1 MRKIITMLLIIAA
14 TTTQAQTNGGE
25 LSGRNKTGNRM
36 PVGVDSLAPSRAALM
51 VSDSTNRV
59 YTLAAKLKL
68 DSLFIQSNIT
78 DGVASANYNGT
89 KILGKVSTSTP
100 GGYTDGRLQP
110 LSLTERGELRVTSTG
125 AGLVDVYVPSRS
137 ADVGNYVSASID
149 TFGQTRVTDSIVIY
163 ELQTANA
170 INTVIADNSFLYDA
184 SNNDYLH
191 HISDTTSLNYN
202 KLANIESYSVN
213 LGNLPLMRDTIGKIY
228 NRIPSGLTVNN
239 NRLAIYSPD
248 SIRVFATNGFGGGS
262 GGTSLD
268 ATDSTNLAKAADS
281 TYSSRRG
288 VVLLANPT
296 IANTTFAATQSGTWT
311 VSNDSTGMS
320 RKGVVLLANPTIT
333 NTTFSVTPSGTFSVT
348 VTGHDST
355 TDSRKGVVLLA
366 NPTITNDSTAI
377 SRKGVVVLN
386 TVPVSGTVTSS
397 DSTSASRKNVQ
408 VTNTVATTL
417 SGHDST
423 TDSRKGVVLLTN
435 PSVQGTAANNAALSG
450 NPVNIGA
457 QGVTAEPTAI
467 TADRQVQLIADVV
480 GKLITSPYANSDLF
494 ISGSTNAIT
503 DTTSTSVIA
512 AAGSGVRNYIT
523 SILVTNSHATVSTF
537 VKILDGTTT
546 LWQGYALA
554 AGGGFSVTFPVPLKG
569 TANTAINAKCV
580 TTGSNVI
587 VNCAGYKGR

>member
-110 LSLTERGELRVTSTG
+110 LSLTDRGELRVTSTG
-125 AGLVDVYVPSRS
+125 AGLVDVYSPSRS
-137 ADVGNYVSASID
+137 ADVGNYVSESID
-149 TFGQTRVTDSIVIY
+149 TFGNTRVHDSISWWT
-163 ELQTANA
+163 L
-170 INTVIADNSFLYDA
+170 D
-184 SNNDYLH
+184 
-191 HISDTTSLNYN
+191 HISQNSDAELGELYATTIPTQAEIDSNLFDIKDSLSLIRSQLRNELNDINNY
-202 KLANIESYSVN
+202 VN
-213 LGNLPLMRDTIGKIY
+213 TMNSK
-228 NRIPSGLTVNN
+228 IPSGLTVNSS
-239 NRLAIYSPD
+239 RLAIYSPD

-281 TYSSRRG
+281 TYASRKG

-311 VSNDSTGMS
+311 ISNDSTGMS

-348 VTGHDST
+348 
-355 TDSRKGVVLLA
+355 A
-366 NPTITNDSTAI
+366 TNDSTTM
-377 SRKGVVVLN
+377 SR
-386 TVPVSGTVTSS
+386 
-397 DSTSASRKNVQ
+397 RNVQ
-408 VTNTVATTL
+408 VTNSVTV

-467 TADRQVQLIADVV
+467 TATRQVQLVADIV

-512 AAGSGVRNYIT
+512 AAGADVRNYIT

-554 AGGGFSVTFPVPLKG
+554 AGGGFSVTFPVPLRG